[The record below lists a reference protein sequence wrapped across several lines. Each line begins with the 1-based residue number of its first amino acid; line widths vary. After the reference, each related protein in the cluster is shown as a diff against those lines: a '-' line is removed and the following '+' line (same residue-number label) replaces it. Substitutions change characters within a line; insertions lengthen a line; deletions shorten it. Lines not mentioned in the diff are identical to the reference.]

1 MIKNVKEIEVNDMM
15 KIKGRIFKVL
25 GYAQM
30 NDLVE
35 VVLENVANGEE
46 IEEMFNER
54 SEVIIMDCNE
64 VKIKKDMKLIVEE
77 IKNEFEVP
85 EDKISVSGIE
95 QCEYDYKVYF
105 EIKYNKHESVSYSC
119 MPYIL
124 MNEVTLYQIH
134 KIG

>member
-1 MIKNVKEIEVNDMM
+1 MIKNVKEIEVDDMM
-15 KIKGRIFKVL
+15 KIKGRMFKVL

-30 NDLVE
+30 DDLVE
-35 VVLENVANGEE
+35 VTLENVANGEE
-46 IEEMFNER
+46 IEEMFNEC

-77 IKNEFEVP
+77 IKNEFEVS

-105 EIKYNKHESVSYSC
+105 EIKYNKHESISYSC
-119 MPYIL
+119 MPYVL